1 MNDCRLWSK
10 SRLTVGAILL
20 LFTSCTHHPSGPP
33 RILVFS
39 KTTGFHHASIADGN
53 VAIQQLGKENQF
65 NVDTTTDAS
74 WFTDDSLKK
83 YSAIVFLSTTGDVL
97 DYRQRVALE
106 RYIQAG
112 GGFVGI
118 HAAADAEYDWHW
130 YGRLVGG
137 YFLDHPGIHDS
148 FPNIQP
154 GILNVVDSNNDA
166 TRFLPR
172 PWKRTDEFYS
182 YKELNKDVHV
192 LLTIDE
198 TSYKGGHK
206 MGDHPMAWYHDYD
219 GGRAWY
225 TELGHTDESY
235 AEDNYL
241 KHLLAGIQYAIGG
254 NNELDYAKATA
265 LIPPDEDRFV

>member
-1 MNDCRLWSK
+1 MK
-10 SRLTVGAILL
+10 SITKGLLAVVVFALL
-20 LFTSCTHHPSGPP
+20 LPACSHHNPGKP
-33 RILVFS
+33 RVLVFS
-39 KTTGFHHASIADGN
+39 KTAGYHHESIAAGN
-53 VAIQQLGKENQF
+53 IAIQKLGSENNF
-65 NVDTTTDAS
+65 DVDTTTDAT

-83 YSAIVFLSTTGDVL
+83 YAAIVFLSTTGDVL

-148 FPNIQP
+148 FPNVQQ

-172 PWKRTDEFYS
+172 PWTRKDEFYS
-182 YKELNKDVHV
+182 YKKLNKDVHV

-206 MGDHPMAWYHDYD
+206 MGVHPMAWYHDYD

-225 TELGHTDESY
+225 TELGHTNESY
-235 AEDNYL
+235 TEDNYL
-241 KHLLAGIQYAIGG
+241 KHILAGIQYAIGG
-254 NNELDYAKATA
+254 NNELDYA
-265 LIPPDEDRFV
+265 R

>member
-83 YSAIVFLSTTGDVL
+83 YSAVVFLSTTGNVL

-130 YGRLVGG
+130 YGRMIGG
-137 YFLDHPGIHDS
+137 YFSHHNVGTPTAT
-148 FPNIQP
+148 
-154 GILNVVDSNNDA
+154 LNVVDKNNIA
-166 TRFLPR
+166 TKMLPDQWVR
-172 PWKRTDEFYS
+172 KDE
-182 YKELNKDVHV
+182 
-192 LLTIDE
+192 
-198 TSYKGGHK
+198 
-206 MGDHPMAWYHDYD
+206 WYHYK
-219 GGRAWY
+219 
-225 TELGHTDESY
+225 SV
-235 AEDNYL
+235 
-241 KHLLAGIQYAIGG
+241 
-254 NNELDYAKATA
+254 AKD
-265 LIPPDEDRFV
+265 LH